1 MTRSSAGFMK
11 SRSTVKPGTGVPLTV
26 KACFDSA
33 PNPDGEAK
41 KIGSAH
47 ERLQLGL
54 KKSLMALRFLL
65 GCSIVHAL
73 DEQFSQFAA

>member
-11 SRSTVKPGTGVPLTV
+11 SRSTVKSGTGVPLTV
-26 KACFDSA
+26 KACFDSS
-33 PNPDGEAK
+33 PNPD
-41 KIGSAH
+41 GSAH

-65 GCSIVHAL
+65 GCSMVLAL
-73 DEQFSQFAA
+73 DERFSQFAA